1 VFGVT
6 VLLMSDRELM
16 RLEVLQDLDRRR
28 LTPAAAGQL
37 LGLERRQVFRLLKA
51 YRIEGPTGLTSKR
64 RGRRSNRRKPEALR
78 RAVLTIIRQW
88 YWDFGPT
95 LATEK
100 LREDHGIALGRE
112 TVRLWMIEAGIWADR
127 KQRRKRIH
135 QPRPRR
141 ECVGELV
148 QVDGSEHWWFEDRGP
163 QCTLLVFVDDATS
176 RLMHL
181 QFVES
186 ESTFAYFHAAR
197 AYLEA
202 WGKPVAFYSD
212 KHGVF
217 RVNHPGALG
226 GDGMTQFGRAL
237 HGLNIDIICA
247 NSSPAK
253 GRVERANQTL
263 QDRLVKELRLA
274 GAATLAEGNA
284 LLPAFIADYNAR
296 FAKPPANQKNL
307 HRRLRAG
314 DDLDD
319 AFAWKEE
326 RTLSQALT
334 LQYDKILF
342 ILEPTDQAKAAIG
355 KRSAWSTTPMG
366 GWRSVTR
373 ASNWLTAP
381 STNCARSRRP
391 RSSRTN
397 SSALRSL
404 SSAKSSCAVDL
415 GVAVG
420 RAGAISTT
428 RISFRSVE
436 PFYEPSGP
444 SPLGKSTGSGF
455 EHPYS
460 GRRSGA
466 ALRMGSAPARRP
478 TQPQ

>member
-1 VFGVT
+1 VLGVT
-6 VLLMSDRELM
+6 VRLMSDGELA
-16 RLEVLQDLDRRR
+16 RLEVLRDLDQKR
-28 LTPAAAGQL
+28 LTTETASQL
-37 LGLERRQVFRLLKA
+37 LRLKRRQVFRLLKA
-51 YRIEGPTGLTSKR
+51 YRIEGPTGLISKR

-78 RAVLTIIRQW
+78 RTVLTIIRQW

-95 LATEK
+95 LAAEK

-112 TVRLWMIEAGIWADR
+112 TLRQWMIESGLWLDR
-127 KQRRKRIH
+127 KQRKRIH

-141 ECVGELV
+141 DCVGELV

-163 QCTLLVFVDDATS
+163 QCTLLVFVDDATG

-197 AYLEA
+197 AYLQA

-237 HGLNIDIICA
+237 HALNIDIICA

-253 GRVERANQTL
+253 GRVERANKTL

-274 GAATLAEGNA
+274 GAATLAEGNT
-284 LLPAFIADYNAR
+284 LLPDFIADYNAR
-296 FAKPPANQKNL
+296 FAKAPANNKDL
-307 HRRLRAG
+307 HRSLRAG

-334 LQYDKILF
+334 LQYDKVMF
-342 ILEPTDQAKAAIG
+342 ILEPSEQAKAVIGRRVTVVDYPDGRLAIRYRG
-355 KRSAWSTTPMG
+355 IELAYRTFDKIRQVSQAAIIENKHLG
-366 GWRSVTR
+366 AALALIRDQQ
-373 ASNWLTAP
+373 L
-381 STNCARSRRP
+381 RR
-391 RSSRTN
+391 
-397 SSALRSL
+397 
-404 SSAKSSCAVDL
+404 
-415 GVAVG
+415 
-420 RAGAISTT
+420 
-428 RISFRSVE
+428 E
-436 PFYEPSGP
+436 PE
-444 SPLGKSTGSGF
+444 
-455 EHPYS
+455 
-460 GRRSGA
+460 RRSGPRRRDQRDA
-466 ALRMGSAPARRP
+466 RLFKASRSADASRSRAS
-478 TQPQ
+478 